1 MSGSEAPRDISV
13 GELWR
18 LQRTAI
24 EQLTEL
30 TKQVAELPDRMFSS
44 PQWNAMRGE
53 SDQLHASL
61 EVRIERAET
70 WREEVGPVVTLLQD
84 RVALLQRL
92 VYGAAATTLL
102 AVLTAVVSLVLHSR

>member
-1 MSGSEAPRDISV
+1 MPANAPRDISI

-18 LQRTAI
+18 MQQTAI
-24 EQLTEL
+24 EQLSEL

-53 SDQLHASL
+53 SDQLHASH
-61 EVRIERAET
+61 EARIERAET
-70 WREEVGPVVTLLQD
+70 WREEVGPLVTLLQD

-92 VYGAAATTLL
+92 VYGGAAATLL
-102 AVLTAVVSLVLHSR
+102 AVLTAIVSLVLHTR